1 MVTNT
6 IEQKYSSAD
15 TSISTINKIY
25 KLLPQLGY
33 KRETIILDFG
43 CGKYNK
49 NKEEA
54 EKHGFRWFG
63 YDPYNRSEMDN
74 ELTLKLMKL
83 VKPNVIMLNNVLNV
97 IKEDDVLLDVLG
109 QIYDYAADD
118 TDIYIT
124 IYEGDKSGVGKV
136 TTKGYQRNWK
146 LIKYSDFILELF
158 DVIDIVQPNIL
169 KCRKVSGLYE

>member
-1 MVTNT
+1 MVANT
-6 IEQKYSSAD
+6 IKQKYSSAG

-33 KRETIILDFG
+33 KKETIILDYG
-43 CGKYNK
+43 CGRFDN

-54 EKHGFRWFG
+54 EKHGYRWFG

-83 VKPNVIMLNNVLNV
+83 VKPHVIVCSNVCNVIAEDSALMNVLN
-97 IKEDDVLLDVLG
+97 
-109 QIYDYAADD
+109 QIHNYACED
-118 TDIYIT
+118 TDVYIT

-136 TTKGYQRNWK
+136 TTKGYQRNQK
-146 LIKYSDFILELF
+146 VNQYKDYICEFFDIKE
-158 DVIDIVQPNIL
+158 VKGNII
-169 KCRKVSGLYE
+169 KCRKV

>member
-6 IEQKYSSAD
+6 IEQKITSAG
-15 TSISTINKIY
+15 TSISTINHIY

-54 EKHGFRWFG
+54 EKHGYRWFG
-63 YDPYNRSEMDN
+63 YDPYNRSEEEN
-74 ELTLKLMKL
+74 KLTSKLMKL
-83 VKPNVIMLNNVLNV
+83 VKPNVIICSNVLNV
-97 IKEDDVLLDVLG
+97 LDSDFILQDVLG
-109 QIYDYAADD
+109 QIYDYAAKD

-146 LIKYSDFILELF
+146 LIKYSDYILELF
-158 DVIDIVQPNIL
+158 DVVDIKGNIL
-169 KCRKVSGLYE
+169 KCRKVV